1 MPGVVMQAR
10 PQAAGLPGIDPA
22 TMARVGF
29 TVSKKVGNAVARNR
43 AKRRLRAAAAD
54 VLSAS
59 AAPGIDY
66 VLIGRR
72 QTLERPYGALKQD
85 LETALAR
92 LGMQRAGEPGA

>member
-10 PQAAGLPGIDPA
+10 PQAADLRDTDPA
-22 TMARVGF
+22 TVARVGF
-29 TVSKKVGNAVARNR
+29 TVSKKVGNAVERNR

-54 VLSAS
+54 VLTVS

-72 QTLERPYGALKQD
+72 QTLERPYAALKQD
-85 LETALAR
+85 LEAALAR
-92 LGMQRAGEPGA
+92 LDAQRAGEPVA